1 MLDSLSLKGPRPVLD
16 KAFPYV
22 HWSPD
27 PASTSDELW
36 YIPTFLPL
44 GAYAHNGPYSKNAVF
59 LLSTSTDQTPVHL
72 SRPTSCERASFHDR
86 PLPSTL
92 GWSSLG

>member
-1 MLDSLSLKGPRPVLD
+1 MLDSLSLKGPWPVLD
-16 KAFPYV
+16 KAFLYV
-22 HWSPD
+22 RWSPD
-27 PASTSDELW
+27 PASASDELW
-36 YIPTFLPL
+36 YTPTFLPL

-72 SRPTSCERASFHDR
+72 SRPTSCERASFRDH